1 VTRYGFNGRIAGG
14 HAIGDPLL
22 DLVFDE
28 VPPGVTAVRVEGEEQ
43 PCRAWR
49 RSDI

>member
-1 VTRYGFNGRIAGG
+1 MQQRDDLKGLLPNNTIHSNIVARY
-14 HAIGDPLL
+14 
-22 DLVFDE
+22 V